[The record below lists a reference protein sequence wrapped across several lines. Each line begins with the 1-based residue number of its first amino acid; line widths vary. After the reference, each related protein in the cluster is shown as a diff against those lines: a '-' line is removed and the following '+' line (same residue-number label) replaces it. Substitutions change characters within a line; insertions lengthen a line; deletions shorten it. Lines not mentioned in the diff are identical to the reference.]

1 MKEHRLIFLG
11 TLAMT
16 AMLAVAGCGGGGG
29 GGSDPVVTPPPVT
42 PPPDGGI
49 DRGGV
54 AVGPIDGFGS
64 VIVNGVR
71 FDTSDAALRQR
82 VLKEEEPYE
91 CIECGK
97 PFGVA
102 STIERIV
109 AQLEAM
115 EALEDTLRRAGQ
127 LVWGGDRPPTL
138 IIVGEVVQLQE
149 KLSWYQAPAEPKT
162 GATSEIE

>member
-71 FDTSDAALRQR
+71 FD
-82 VLKEEEPYE
+82 
-91 CIECGK
+91 
-97 PFGVA
+97 
-102 STIERIV
+102 
-109 AQLEAM
+109 
-115 EALEDTLRRAGQ
+115 
-127 LVWGGDRPPTL
+127 
-138 IIVGEVVQLQE
+138 
-149 KLSWYQAPAEPKT
+149 
-162 GATSEIE
+162 